1 MEERDTGSGSQVI
14 FVVLTGPECTG
25 KSTLAKQ
32 LAAHY
37 NTVFIPEYAREY
49 VENLDRPYTYED
61 ILHIAATQIKQK
73 SEQNQRPQRI
83 VFLDTYLVITKVWMD
98 LLYKTH
104 PVWIDE
110 ELLRND
116 IGLYLLCNTDI
127 VWMPD
132 RVRENRG
139 QAREDLFNLYRKELE
154 HYGLHYDIIEGTG
167 AERLHRAILVVN
179 SLIKVIEG
187 GMKNEIQK

>member
-132 RVRENRG
+132 RVRENGG